1 VELTLQPDRP
11 AEFTEYDGVPEPM
24 LITASGDAADP
35 ESAATSVVVVGLQ
48 VIERVANPTLI
59 VSVIGADCEYVALDP
74 ATTWTAH
81 VPAAVNTNVEPL
93 ENEQFAVPAEVT
105 E

>member
-1 VELTLQPDRP
+1 
-11 AEFTEYDGVPEPM
+11 M
-24 LITASGDAADP
+24 LITASADAADP
-35 ESAATSVVVVGLQ
+35 ESAAVSVVVGLQ

>member
-1 VELTLQPDRP
+1 
-11 AEFTEYDGVPEPM
+11 M
-24 LITASGDAADP
+24 LIVASGDAADP
-35 ESAATSVVVVGLQ
+35 ESAATSVLVGLQ
-48 VIERVANPTLI
+48 VIERVANPTVI

-74 ATTWTAH
+74 AIAWTAH

>member
-1 VELTLQPDRP
+1 MPVP
-11 AEFTEYDGVPEPM
+11 ALNV
-24 LITASGDAADP
+24 ASDDAALP
-35 ESAATSVVVVGLQ
+35 ESLAVKVVDGDHVTVLVAAV
-48 VIERVANPTLI
+48 TLI
-59 VSVIGADCEYVALDP
+59 VSAIGADCEYVALDP

-81 VPAAVNTNVEPL
+81 VPTAVNTNVEPL

>member
-1 VELTLQPDRP
+1 MPVP
-11 AEFTEYDGVPEPM
+11 ALNV
-24 LITASGDAADP
+24 ASDDAALP
-35 ESAATSVVVVGLQ
+35 ESAASNVG
-48 VIERVANPTLI
+48 VGVHVRVLVAAATVI

-74 ATTWTAH
+74 ATAWTAH

-93 ENEQFAVPAEVT
+93 ENEQSAVPAEVT